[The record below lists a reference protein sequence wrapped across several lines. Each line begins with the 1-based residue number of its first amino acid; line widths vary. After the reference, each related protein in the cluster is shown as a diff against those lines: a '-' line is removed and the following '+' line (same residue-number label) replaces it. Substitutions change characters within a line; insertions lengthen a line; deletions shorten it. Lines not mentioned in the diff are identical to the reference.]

1 MPTSAPCICP
11 IISSPWPRPITT
23 IVGVARLA
31 ARKAVKQQMKD
42 AGLKPAWIEH
52 AVIVAAANDYLDQH
66 WDELLADAAE
76 TIDRWPPFRKMAEAE
91 AKRRAKAIQK
101 TSLQQQAKTPT
112 ATRIPWAL
120 PAHTTID
127 RLSNRQGT

>member
-1 MPTSAPCICP
+1 
-11 IISSPWPRPITT
+11 
-23 IVGVARLA
+23 
-31 ARKAVKQQMKD
+31 MKD
-42 AGLKPAWIEH
+42 AGRKPAWIEH

-101 TSLQQQAKTPT
+101 TSLHRRAKTR
-112 ATRIPWAL
+112 ATTRPPQAVE
-120 PAHTTID
+120 PHTVID
-127 RLSNRQGT
+127 RYLYV